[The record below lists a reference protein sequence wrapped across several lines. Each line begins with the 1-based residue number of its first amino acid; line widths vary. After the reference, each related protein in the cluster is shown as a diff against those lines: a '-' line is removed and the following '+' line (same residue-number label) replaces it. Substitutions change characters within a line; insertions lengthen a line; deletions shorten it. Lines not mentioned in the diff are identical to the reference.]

1 MIPVE
6 TIIAFGISSFFTLLF
21 PIILMIVLVAKQ
33 KIAPRPLLI
42 GMLAFLSH
50 RFYSAFQSS
59 MCFPRRV
66 GFFLSHSSR

>member
-33 KIAPRPLLI
+33 K
-42 GMLAFLSH
+42 
-50 RFYSAFQSS
+50 
-59 MCFPRRV
+59 
-66 GFFLSHSSR
+66 